1 MSVTVVISHTSQVLE
16 VADKLIAIVQ
26 VDPTLIKP
34 LVILATLPFVLYFIV
49 VRPVWNYQRR
59 IRCTRSQTTQT
70 DYATTDSGFQT
81 NHAITHNLY
90 GVIYQANVMQ
100 LGLPHRR
107 AKQIVYRNV
116 QHLQEENRVGVEV
129 NPIQHINLSEDL
141 ERGTYE
147 EYRFLHGDPNNPQ
160 GN

>member
-1 MSVTVVISHTSQVLE
+1 MSVTVVISQTSQVLE
-16 VADKLIAIVQ
+16 VADKLIAVVQ

-34 LVILATLPFVLYFIV
+34 LVFLATLPFVFYFIV
-49 VRPVWNYQRR
+49 VRPLLKRVHRR
-59 IRCTRSQTTQT
+59 KYTRNQAIQAT
-70 DYATTDSGFQT
+70 DATTDSGFQT
-81 NHAITHNLY
+81 NHTVTHNLY

-116 QHLQEENRVGVEV
+116 QHLQEESRVGVEV
-129 NPIQHINLSEDL
+129 NPAQHINLSEDL